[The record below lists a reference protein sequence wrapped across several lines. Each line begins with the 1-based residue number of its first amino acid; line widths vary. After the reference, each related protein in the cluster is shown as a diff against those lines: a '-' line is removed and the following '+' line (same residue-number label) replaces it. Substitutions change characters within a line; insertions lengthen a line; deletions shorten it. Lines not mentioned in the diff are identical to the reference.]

1 MACRAFEA
9 EEFFDHG
16 TVEDGDR
23 ESADFLDDAEKVK
36 QSKGLRRQGGLS
48 LLAIRY
54 HTVVRNG
61 GFRWSKIAYD
71 NIHYNRVFLPL

>member
-23 ESADFLDDAEKVK
+23 ESADFLNDAEKVK
-36 QSKGLRRQGGLS
+36 QPKGLRRQEGFPYCYTLPHSCAEWGFS
-48 LLAIRY
+48 
-54 HTVVRNG
+54 VV
-61 GFRWSKIAYD
+61 
-71 NIHYNRVFLPL
+71 